1 MFFVNMNAAGE
12 PGQLLSGRVLTVV
25 PLAAI
30 FYFVYVQ
37 MLTRAKE
44 SPFDESWRKRMEL
57 LHCTM
62 GTITVAALLRFE
74 VAPVWVVVAWAALVA
89 ILMAVNSITAQRVF
103 LTHGLL
109 MTLAVGARTV
119 FYNFFERSYF
129 VGHDNMTAVGIASG
143 IVLASIPFAFRAR
156 ERAAGKGMRLLAR
169 PEQTLFFIP
178 VALVTAM
185 LALELRS
192 GYVTIAWGLLGVLVF
207 LFSLWARERSF
218 RLTGLTLLMLCV
230 GKILVVDVWS
240 FSQRD
245 KWLTFIVLGSA
256 LILVSYLYN
265 RYSDTIR
272 RYL

>member
-1 MFFVNMNAAGE
+1 
-12 PGQLLSGRVLTVV
+12 
-25 PLAAI
+25 
-30 FYFVYVQ
+30 VQ
-37 MLTRAKE
+37 MYTRSKE

-62 GTITVAALLRFE
+62 GTVTVAALLRFE
-74 VAPVWVVVAWAALVA
+74 VAPVWVVLAWAALVA
-89 ILMAVNSITAQRVF
+89 VLMAVNSITAQRVF
-103 LTHGLL
+103 LAHGLL
-109 MTLAVGARTV
+109 MTVAVAGRTI

-129 VGHDNMTAVGIASG
+129 VGNDNMAAVGIASA
-143 IVLASIPFAFRAR
+143 IMLAAMPFAFGAR
-156 ERAAGKGMRLLAR
+156 TRAAGQGARFLAR

-178 VALVTAM
+178 VALVAAM

-192 GYVTIAWGLLGVLVF
+192 GYVTIAWGILGVAVF
-207 LFSLWARERSF
+207 LFALWAGERSF
-218 RLTGLTLLMLCV
+218 RITGLSLLMLCV
-230 GKILVVDVWS
+230 GKILVIDVWS

-272 RYL
+272 KFL